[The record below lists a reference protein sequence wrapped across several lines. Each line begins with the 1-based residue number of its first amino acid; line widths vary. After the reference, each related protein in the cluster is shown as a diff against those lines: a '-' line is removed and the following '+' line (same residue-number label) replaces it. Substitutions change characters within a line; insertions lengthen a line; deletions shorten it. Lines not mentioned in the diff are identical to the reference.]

1 MKESVFELFPEEYDE
16 WFEEHK
22 LAYLSELEA
31 LKRAIPE
38 GGRGLEVGVG
48 TGRFAQPL
56 GIKIGIDPSEK
67 MLEIARKR
75 GIEGIVGRGEDL
87 PFKDGEF
94 DFVLLAFTLCF
105 VDNPLK
111 VLEEAKRVLKPGGRV
126 IVGIID
132 KNSKL
137 GRIYQA
143 KKEKSKFYKVAKFYS
158 SEEIIDMLRKLD
170 FTNIRALQTLSGEL
184 DSIKEVEAPKE
195 GYGEGGFVVI
205 YGEKRREEE

>member
-75 GIEGIVGRGEDL
+75 GIEGILGRGENL
-87 PFKDGEF
+87 PFKDEEF

-137 GRIYQA
+137 GKIYQA

-158 SEEIIDMLRKLD
+158 SKEIIDMLRKLD

>member
-1 MKESVFELFPEEYDE
+1 MEESVFELFPQEYDE

-22 LAYLSELEA
+22 FAYLSELEA
-31 LKRAIPE
+31 LRKAIPKGE
-38 GGRGLEVGVG
+38 KGLEVGVG

-56 GIKIGIDPSEK
+56 GIKIGVDPSER

-75 GIEGIVGRGEDL
+75 GIEGILGRGENL

-105 VDNPLK
+105 VEKPLK

-137 GRIYQA
+137 GKIYQA
-143 KKEKSKFYKVAKFYS
+143 KKEKSKFYRVAIFYS
-158 SEEIIDMLRKLD
+158 SGEIIDMLRKLD
-170 FTNIRALQTLSGEL
+170 FTNIKALQTLSGGP

-205 YGEKRREEE
+205 YGEKGREEE

>member
-1 MKESVFELFPEEYDE
+1 MEESVFELFPQEYDE
-16 WFEEHK
+16 WFERHK
-22 LAYLSELEA
+22 FAYLSELEA
-31 LKRAIPE
+31 LRKAIPKGE
-38 GGRGLEVGVG
+38 KGLEVGVG

-56 GIKIGIDPSEK
+56 GIKIGVDPSEK

-75 GIEGIVGRGEDL
+75 GIEGILGRGENL

-105 VDNPLK
+105 VEKPLK

-137 GRIYQA
+137 GKIYQA
-143 KKEKSKFYKVAKFYS
+143 KKEKSKFYRIAIFYS
-158 SEEIIDMLRKLD
+158 SGEIIDMLRKLD
-170 FTNIRALQTLSGEL
+170 FTNIKALQTLSGGP

>member
-56 GIKIGIDPSEK
+56 GIKIGVDPSEK

-75 GIEGIVGRGEDL
+75 GIEGILGRGENL

-137 GRIYQA
+137 GKIYQA

-158 SEEIIDMLRKLD
+158 SEEIIDMLSKLD
-170 FTNIRALQTLSGEL
+170 FTDIQALQTISGEL
-184 DSIKEVEAPKE
+184 ESIKEVEAPKE

-205 YGEKRREEE
+205 YGEKVC

>member
-38 GGRGLEVGVG
+38 GGRGLKVGVG

-75 GIEGIVGRGEDL
+75 GIEGIRGRGEDL
-87 PFKDGEF
+87 PFKDEEF

-126 IVGIID
+126 IVGVID

-137 GRIYQA
+137 GKIYEA

-170 FTNIRALQTLSGEL
+170 FTNIKALQTLSGEL

-205 YGEKRREEE
+205 YGEKRREKE